1 MQVTALLVIGGS
13 TVRGYLPGDW
23 TVDIVNEETHTT
35 EVKSMVIEL
44 QYR

>member
-1 MQVTALLVIGGS
+1 MVIGGS
-13 TVRGYLPGDW
+13 TVRGYEPGEW
-23 TVDIVNEETHTT
+23 MVDLVNEETHNT